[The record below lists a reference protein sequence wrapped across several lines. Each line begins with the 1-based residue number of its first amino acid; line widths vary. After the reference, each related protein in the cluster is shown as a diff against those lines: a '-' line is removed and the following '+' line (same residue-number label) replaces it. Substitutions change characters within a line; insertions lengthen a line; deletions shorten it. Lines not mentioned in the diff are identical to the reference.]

1 MGKNFKLTN
10 TEIICLAIKA
20 MEPEIRGIAAMLDNC
35 KDEKMK
41 ETIESG
47 CAETMWKFGRLLG
60 LYKLETGVEHD
71 YAKDIDLNF
80 LKEE

>member
-10 TEIICLAIKA
+10 TEIICLAIKG
-20 MEPEIRGIAAMLDNC
+20 MEPEIRNIAAMLDNC
-35 KDEKMK
+35 KDDKMV
-41 ETIESG
+41 EAIESG

-71 YAKDIDLNF
+71 YVKDIDPKF